1 MYESGEEWSF
11 AKLLIYLCINM
22 TESYTY
28 NPKSLR
34 ILWVEQ
40 WETKTRLFFEI
51 FLIISGMYEFL
62 PLTREIN
69 IDVFCISQCPA
80 PVNSHWK
87 YKNMGL

>member
-40 WETKTRLFFEI
+40 LETKTRLFFRD
-51 FLIISGMYEFL
+51 FPHHFG
-62 PLTREIN
+62 
-69 IDVFCISQCPA
+69 DVWVSSPDKRD
-80 PVNSHWK
+80 K
-87 YKNMGL
+87 YWRVLH